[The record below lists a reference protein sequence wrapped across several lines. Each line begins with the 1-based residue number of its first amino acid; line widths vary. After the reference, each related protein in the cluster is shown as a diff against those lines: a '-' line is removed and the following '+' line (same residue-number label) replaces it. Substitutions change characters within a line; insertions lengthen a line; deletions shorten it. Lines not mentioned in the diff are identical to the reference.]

1 MSQLAIDFTAPAP
14 ADFRH
19 LARRNDPDTSKQAAA
34 RVHEFAAGHCA
45 EILAAL
51 KRHGPASPERIAEL
65 TGIDRVA
72 VCRRLPEIE
81 RAGLAR
87 PTGETVPT
95 LSGRSQR
102 VWAAT

>member
-1 MSQLAIDFTAPAP
+1 MSQLAIDFSAPAP
-14 ADFRH
+14 IDFRH
-19 LARRNDPDTSKQAAA
+19 LSRRNDPETSKQAAS

-51 KRHGPASPERIAEL
+51 QRHGPASPERLAEL

-72 VCRRLPEIE
+72 ICRRLPELE
-81 RAGLAR
+81 RAGQAR

-95 LSGRSQR
+95 KAGRSQR
-102 VWAAT
+102 IWEAV